1 MVSTKTWIQL
11 LLYVLFKKKIHMILR
26 REIKVTGDG
35 SKTLFIPEWN
45 ENYHSSHGAVQE
57 AKHVFLKYGL
67 AEKLNQEEVSIFEV
81 GFGTGLNAILT
92 YEFAKDYSFKINYHS
107 IEAYPIT
114 IEEIQLLD
122 YVSLFESLEL
132 KEVYQKMHDVTW
144 NESMII
150 SENFQ
155 LKKIQDKLEQCQLKD
170 NQYDIIFFD
179 AFGPRVQE
187 GMWSKSHFEK
197 LYNSLKPGGVFVTY
211 CAKGQVKRDLKA
223 VGFTVETLPGPPG
236 KREMTRGRKSN
247 L

>member
-1 MVSTKTWIQL
+1 
-11 LLYVLFKKKIHMILR
+11 MILR
-26 REIKVTGDG
+26 REIKLTDDG
-35 SKTLFIPEWN
+35 SKTLFIPDWN

-67 AEKLNQEEVSIFEV
+67 GAIEDKTEINVFEV

-92 YEFAKDYSFKINYHS
+92 YQYAIENLLKIYYNS

-114 IEEIQLLD
+114 KEEMELLD
-122 YVSLFESLEL
+122 YVSLFENKDT
-132 KEVYQKMHDVTW
+132 KEVYHNMYDASW
-144 NESMII
+144 NESVMI
-150 SENFQ
+150 SESFH
-155 LKKIQDKLEQCQLKD
+155 LKKIHNKLEHHILPQ
-170 NQYDIIFFD
+170 NHYDIIFFD

-187 GMWSKSHFEK
+187 GMWSKDHFQN
-197 LYNSLKPGGVFVTY
+197 LYNSLKKGGLFVTY